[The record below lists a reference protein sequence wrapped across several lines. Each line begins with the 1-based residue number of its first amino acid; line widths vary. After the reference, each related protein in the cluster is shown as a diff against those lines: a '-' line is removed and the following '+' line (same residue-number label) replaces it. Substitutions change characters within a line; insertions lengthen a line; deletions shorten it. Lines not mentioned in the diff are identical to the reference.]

1 MEEYQKNTVKN
12 LEQEES
18 ILVNI
23 DIDKF
28 LNFITQLQNKI
39 WIIFL
44 NTKFEEGWNC
54 YIMNIIRYKSLL

>member
-28 LNFITQLQNKI
+28 WNFITQLQYKI
-39 WIIFL
+39 
-44 NTKFEEGWNC
+44 
-54 YIMNIIRYKSLL
+54 

>member
-18 ILVNI
+18 LLVNI
-23 DIDKF
+23 DINKF

-44 NTKFEEGWNC
+44 NSKIW
-54 YIMNIIRYKSLL
+54 RRLKLLYYEYY

>member
-39 WIIFL
+39 
-44 NTKFEEGWNC
+44 
-54 YIMNIIRYKSLL
+54 

>member
-28 LNFITQLQNKI
+28 WNFITQLKNKI
-39 WIIFL
+39 
-44 NTKFEEGWNC
+44 
-54 YIMNIIRYKSLL
+54 

>member
-18 ILVNI
+18 LLVNI

-44 NTKFEEGWNC
+44 NTKIW
-54 YIMNIIRYKSLL
+54 RSLKLLYYEYY

>member
-23 DIDKF
+23 DIDKL
-28 LNFITQLQNKI
+28 LNFITQLENKI
-39 WIIFL
+39 
-44 NTKFEEGWNC
+44 
-54 YIMNIIRYKSLL
+54 

>member
-28 LNFITQLQNKI
+28 WNFITQLQNKI
-39 WIIFL
+39 
-44 NTKFEEGWNC
+44 
-54 YIMNIIRYKSLL
+54 

>member
-39 WIIFL
+39 WIINDTNFCIYFFKC
-44 NTKFEEGWNC
+44 KFFK
-54 YIMNIIRYKSLL
+54 Y

>member
-12 LEQEES
+12 LEKKES

-39 WIIFL
+39 ILIYF
-44 NTKFEEGWNC
+44 
-54 YIMNIIRYKSLL
+54 NIY

>member
-18 ILVNI
+18 LLVNI
-23 DIDKF
+23 DINKF

-44 NTKFEEGWNC
+44 NTKIW
-54 YIMNIIRYKSLL
+54 RRLKLLYYEYY

>member
-44 NTKFEEGWNC
+44 NTKIW
-54 YIMNIIRYKSLL
+54 RRLKLLYYEYY

>member
-28 LNFITQLQNKI
+28 WNFITQLQNKI

-44 NTKFEEGWNC
+44 NSKIW
-54 YIMNIIRYKSLL
+54 RRLKLLYYEYY

>member
-28 LNFITQLQNKI
+28 LNLLLNCKI
-39 WIIFL
+39 
-44 NTKFEEGWNC
+44 KYE
-54 YIMNIIRYKSLL
+54 

>member
-18 ILVNI
+18 LLVNI
-23 DIDKF
+23 DINKF

-39 WIIFL
+39 
-44 NTKFEEGWNC
+44 
-54 YIMNIIRYKSLL
+54 

>member
-23 DIDKF
+23 DINKF

-39 WIIFL
+39 
-44 NTKFEEGWNC
+44 
-54 YIMNIIRYKSLL
+54 